1 MLNTQLKTLWFT
13 LLLVVMASLGL
24 QAQVAIPAGLP
35 ELKTPIL
42 ITSCGQ
48 SPGGVYIKVVCRQ
61 LKYEAELVETATAND
76 LSTKPYKTVFMI
88 TGTSLKG
95 LGSAGVNLDSEIKR
109 CETLVKKAKE
119 AGIKVVVAQI
129 EGPSRRSDE
138 SDERSIRSMTPLG
151 DVLITHKGVD
161 HDGYFTK
168 TAAEKKIPQ
177 IFINQQMELL
187 KVLPQIIKK

>member
-1 MLNTQLKTLWFT
+1 MPNSHFKTVLFT
-13 LLLVVMASLGL
+13 LLLLVVASLGL
-24 QAQVAIPAGLP
+24 QAQVSIPAGIP

-76 LSTKPYKTVFMI
+76 LGVKPYKTLFMI

-109 CETLVKKAKE
+109 CEALVKKAKE
-119 AGIKVVVAQI
+119 TGVKVVVAQI

-161 HDGYFTK
+161 KDGYFTK

-177 IFINQQMELL
+177 IFIDQQMELL